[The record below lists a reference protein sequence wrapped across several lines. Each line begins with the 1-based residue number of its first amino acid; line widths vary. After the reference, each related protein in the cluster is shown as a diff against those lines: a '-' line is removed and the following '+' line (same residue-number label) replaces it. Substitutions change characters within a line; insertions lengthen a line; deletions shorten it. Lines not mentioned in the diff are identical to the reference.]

1 MDQHERHHQLC
12 HAMQSPQPPATTMA
26 AGRNARLAALSRHLQ
41 SRGTARAAPTAVSE
55 ATQAEDP
62 ADAPLQPAR
71 LPSDLAPSDEDIA
84 LFNETGV
91 LVLRGCLSPDEL
103 GRLTG
108 PQRAAFESL
117 EYDGR
122 DQVAGGV
129 VYPAP
134 GVYSM
139 GPKIL
144 ETAPET
150 GAVSCGHPK
159 IVAAVE
165 ALFGEPAV
173 LAQYWSIMRPPG
185 AGVPDNA
192 EWVPVSVQAICE
204 APYTRP
210 FSERRPSNNTGALLP
225 L

>member
-1 MDQHERHHQLC
+1 MKTDE
-12 HAMQSPQPPATTMA
+12 MA
-26 AGRNARLAALSRHLQ
+26 LLV
-41 SRGTARAAPTAVSE
+41 GTGCYSVNVAPTSRRRLRAVAGHVVVSASDVALEVTGTEGVLSASE
-55 ATQAEDP
+55 LAEF
-62 ADAPLQPAR
+62 
-71 LPSDLAPSDEDIA
+71 E
-84 LFNETGV
+84 ETGV
-91 LVLRGCLSPDEL
+91 LVLRGCLSPTEL
-103 GRLTG
+103 ASLAG
-108 PQRAAFESL
+108 PQRAAFANL

-122 DQVAGGV
+122 DQLASKDL

-144 ETAPET
+144 ESAPET

-185 AGVPDNA
+185 AGVPNNS
-192 EWVPVSVQAICE
+192 EWVPGRSAHVSSANFCDVFIFE
-204 APYTRP
+204 
-210 FSERRPSNNTGALLP
+210 
-225 L
+225 